1 MITFFTA
8 GNAGNHGNEG
18 KFKVTKYLTKFKAT
32 LINYVWEKS
41 HVKKTLEKN
50 FTWIPFF
57 RICTMTKNEN
67 PEIYRKSTESF
78 LNQKSTQCYPF
89 TVTRKLVKCN
99 HFVM

>member
-8 GNAGNHGNEG
+8 GNAGNYGNDG

-32 LINYVWEKS
+32 LINYVLGKIS
-41 HVKKTLEKN
+41 RQKDVRKKFYVDSVCSN
-50 FTWIPFF
+50 
-57 RICTMTKNEN
+57 MTKNEN